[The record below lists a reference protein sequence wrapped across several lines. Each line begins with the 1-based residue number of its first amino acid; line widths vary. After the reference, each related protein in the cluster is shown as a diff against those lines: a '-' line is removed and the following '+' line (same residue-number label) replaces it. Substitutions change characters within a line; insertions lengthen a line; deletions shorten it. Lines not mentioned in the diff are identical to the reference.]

1 MRRLGWMLMIALAPA
16 LGAQEQ
22 SDSGAL
28 PNADAAQ
35 AEQLRREIRQR
46 WNEHVRST
54 LGLSDDQTG
63 QVQATEQ
70 RFEQQRQPVRA
81 RQRQINQTL
90 NAELSAGTPNEDR
103 VKQLMTARQEN
114 QLKLQQINR
123 DEDREMQRYLTPVQH
138 ARYQEA
144 RRRFQDKVAE
154 LIRHRQPQRRQQGM
168 GPRRGR
174 RRRPWLIA
182 LRRRPVA
189 VAWPRRAPWRSV
201 CRRASPRG
209 SRIPA
214 NASRTSRLRTPRRT
228 PDSAC

>member
-35 AEQLRREIRQR
+35 AEHLRRGIRQR
-46 WNEHVRST
+46 WNEHARAT

-70 RFEQQRQPVRA
+70 RVEQQRQPVRA

-114 QLKLQQINR
+114 QLKLQDRKSTRLNSSHSQISYAVFCLKKKNNTS
-123 DEDREMQRYLTPVQH
+123 DLLHDH
-138 ARYQEA
+138 ARQISH
-144 RRRFQDKVAE
+144 F
-154 LIRHRQPQRRQQGM
+154 
-168 GPRRGR
+168 
-174 RRRPWLIA
+174 
-182 LRRRPVA
+182 
-189 VAWPRRAPWRSV
+189 
-201 CRRASPRG
+201 SP
-209 SRIPA
+209 
-214 NASRTSRLRTPRRT
+214 
-228 PDSAC
+228 

>member
-138 ARYQEA
+138 ARYQEE

-168 GPRRGR
+168 GPRRGT
-174 RRRPWLIA
+174 RRRP
-182 LRRRPVA
+182 
-189 VAWPRRAPWRSV
+189 
-201 CRRASPRG
+201 
-209 SRIPA
+209 
-214 NASRTSRLRTPRRT
+214 
-228 PDSAC
+228 

>member
-28 PNADAAQ
+28 PTADAAQ

-103 VKQLMTARQEN
+103 VKQLMTAR
-114 QLKLQQINR
+114 
-123 DEDREMQRYLTPVQH
+123 H
-138 ARYQEA
+138 AWA
-144 RRRFQDKVAE
+144 ISRRGGVAE
-154 LIRHRQPQRRQQGM
+154 RISNPRQCESDQPITDTTSHAGQRMLMDRSESGARLAQ
-168 GPRRGR
+168 RGQ
-174 RRRPWLIA
+174 
-182 LRRRPVA
+182 
-189 VAWPRRAPWRSV
+189 
-201 CRRASPRG
+201 
-209 SRIPA
+209 
-214 NASRTSRLRTPRRT
+214 TP
-228 PDSAC
+228 

>member
-123 DEDREMQRYLTPVQH
+123 DEDRDMQRYLTPVQR
-138 ARYQEA
+138 ARYQEE

-154 LIRHRQPQRRQQGM
+154 LIRHRQQQRRQQGM
-168 GPRRGR
+168 GPRRAA
-174 RRRPWLIA
+174 RRRP
-182 LRRRPVA
+182 
-189 VAWPRRAPWRSV
+189 
-201 CRRASPRG
+201 
-209 SRIPA
+209 
-214 NASRTSRLRTPRRT
+214 
-228 PDSAC
+228 

>member
-22 SDSGAL
+22 SDAG
-28 PNADAAQ
+28 AAQ

-103 VKQLMTARQEN
+103 VKQLMTA
-114 QLKLQQINR
+114 
-123 DEDREMQRYLTPVQH
+123 
-138 ARYQEA
+138 
-144 RRRFQDKVAE
+144 
-154 LIRHRQPQRRQQGM
+154 
-168 GPRRGR
+168 
-174 RRRPWLIA
+174 
-182 LRRRPVA
+182 
-189 VAWPRRAPWRSV
+189 
-201 CRRASPRG
+201 
-209 SRIPA
+209 
-214 NASRTSRLRTPRRT
+214 
-228 PDSAC
+228 